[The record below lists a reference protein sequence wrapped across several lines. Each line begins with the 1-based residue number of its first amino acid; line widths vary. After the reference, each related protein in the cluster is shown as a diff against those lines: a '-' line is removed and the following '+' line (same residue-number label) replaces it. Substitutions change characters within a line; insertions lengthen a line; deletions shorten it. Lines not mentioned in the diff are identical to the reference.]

1 MPILFLQLSAIL
13 VISTILG
20 IIAQRFKQPLI
31 LAYIFTGIVI
41 SFFQV
46 FKSLENSTFELLSNL
61 GIAFLLFLVG
71 IELKLDDFKF
81 VGKAAI
87 LAGFAQIFFTVVVGF
102 ILINALGFSLV
113 SSFYMALAITFS
125 STVIII
131 KLLSEKHDL
140 TSLYGKITIGY
151 LLVQDFVAILA
162 LMVLS
167 GFGKDAGP
175 SIMSMILIVLKGL
188 LLVGFAFVASKWIL
202 KILFKLTSQSTEL
215 LFVSAI
221 AWAFLVAA
229 LGSVFG
235 FSVAIG
241 AFLAGVAIASSSY
254 RIQISARVKPLRD
267 FFTILFFIILGTSL
281 SSGASHVLLS
291 DVIWLTLFVLIAK
304 PLIVFAV
311 MLSLGFRNRTSF
323 LVAITGAQISEFS
336 LILLASGLV
345 LGHVSSEEVSLMAAV
360 GIATITVSSY
370 LILKGDVL
378 YRRFEPR
385 LSRLFPQKK
394 HDPYVSNRES
404 LSDHI
409 VLVGGEQMGSDILDF
424 LKNKFKDKSQIVV
437 VDFNPEIIK
446 SLAASGYNAVF
457 GDVSDPEVLEELEF
471 AKARIIIITDPDFGD
486 TSLLIKFAK
495 SKNYRGPIITTAYW
509 IHDAVKM
516 YEFGADYVIV
526 PETIGGDHVSRIL
539 GDHWD
544 DLSKIKKARSKN
556 FDDLL
561 KRKLF

>member
-71 IELKLDDFKF
+71 IELKLDDFKY

-102 ILINALGFSLV
+102 ILINALGFSLA

-140 TSLYGKITIGY
+140 GSLYGKITIGY

-175 SIMSMILIVLKGL
+175 SLMSMILIVFRGF

-202 KILFKLTSQSTEL
+202 KVLFKLTSQSTEL

-241 AFLAGVAIASSSY
+241 AFLAGVAIASSPY

-267 FFTILFFIILGTSL
+267 FFTILFFIILGPSL

-360 GIATITVSSY
+360 GIATITISSY
-370 LILKGDVL
+370 LILKADVL

-424 LKNKFKDKSQIVV
+424 LKNKFKDKNQIVV

-446 SLAASGYNAVF
+446 SLAAAGFNAVF

-471 AKARIIIITDPDFGD
+471 AKAKLIIITDPDFGD

-495 SKNYRGPIITTAYW
+495 SKNYRGPIIATAYW

-516 YEFGADYVIV
+516 YEYGADYVVV
-526 PETIGGDHVSRIL
+526 PETIGGDHVSRVL
-539 GDHWD
+539 GEHWE

-561 KRKLF
+561 SRKLF